1 MPKPAKV
8 EIIDLDN
15 EPTPPKKRRYNDD
28 AVTVVSVTRKPP
40 ASPDVEITHV
50 IEKPRVFETDSE
62 SETDSDTNHTRNI
75 FGFLLNMN
83 MLDRRPPQ
91 QPKTAVLPPPP
102 PAEPEMTP
110 AMLRCAVCQ
119 NLASKETQLCAT
131 MCGHVF
137 CEECL
142 LESLKHTKNCPTCR
156 KKINK
161 KGYHKIFI

>member
-1 MPKPAKV
+1 MSRTTPI
-8 EIIDLDN
+8 EIIDLDS
-15 EPTPPKKRRYNDD
+15 EPTPPKKRRFNDD
-28 AVTVVSVTRKPP
+28 AVTVISETRKESR
-40 ASPDVEITHV
+40 SPDVEITQV
-50 IEKPRVFETDSE
+50 IEKPRRM
-62 SETDSDTNHTRNI
+62 DSDSDSDRELHPQHR
-75 FGFLLNMN
+75 FLGLLFDMY
-83 MLDRRPPQ
+83 DRPAPQ
-91 QPKTAVLPPPP
+91 PRTTVLPPPP

-110 AMLRCAVCQ
+110 AMLKCAVCQ

-156 KKINK
+156 KKISK